1 MNLNPKNLLKA
12 KSAWS
17 SFRSNHP
24 NVLPF
29 LKDVLQKGIKEDV
42 QVEILVHYPDGTDK
56 NLGLRLKQSDV
67 EFFDVLQNTLL
78 SPLRRT
84 SEGSPV
90 MNRDF
95 PPVFYSALA
104 AAALPCLLFCAFS
117 SGQAG
122 LPGGHGES
130 ASRPRP

>member
-42 QVEILVHYPDGTDK
+42 QVEILVHYPDGTDTEHPAVTAPQNIGGK
-56 NLGLRLKQSDV
+56 SRDESGLPSCFLFCFGRSCTPV
-67 EFFDVLQNTLL
+67 PALL
-78 SPLRRT
+78 RFQFRSSRT
-84 SEGSPV
+84 SRRARRIGVPSPAV
-90 MNRDF
+90 
-95 PPVFYSALA
+95 
-104 AAALPCLLFCAFS
+104 S
-117 SGQAG
+117 SI
-122 LPGGHGES
+122 
-130 ASRPRP
+130 RR